1 MDSTKT
7 GDNAGLSRYEI
18 NRIISLQSNGTWFV
32 SSHSTELCGFEF
44 LLQIRSYLHCGYIF
58 FGFQCF
64 MVTFISVSEKYCE
77 NLHLFCIKWLLNIYL
92 KFFSDTLIAIIPIN
106 N

>member
-32 SSHSTELCGFEF
+32 SSHCVDMSFCF
-44 LLQIRSYLHCGYIF
+44 RS
-58 FGFQCF
+58 
-64 MVTFISVSEKYCE
+64 VPTFIAVTSFSVFSV
-77 NLHLFCIKWLLNIYL
+77 LWLLLSVLVKSIVNFAFVL
-92 KFFSDTLIAIIPIN
+92 HKVVTEALPSLPCAWSSPEGCGSFV
-106 N
+106 